1 MKICIDPGHG
11 GYDPGAVNHN
21 VGVTEKALS
30 LKIAA
35 LLGGELASRGYDV
48 FFTREL
54 DTFIPLG
61 FRTKIANN
69 EKADLFISIH
79 LNAAADPA
87 AQGIETWYYEG
98 SRESERLAA
107 IVQRE
112 LKDQFLA
119 KNRGIKSTRGFYVL
133 KHTAM
138 PAILVETGF
147 ITNDHDIAY
156 LVNKVLCYYIRV
168 VIYTSLNSLD
178 RPVKNGLFFTL
189 KIRHKSH
196 FFKILVKNL
205 LQFSI
210 L

>member
-21 VGVTEKALS
+21 VGVTEKALA

-69 EKADLFISIH
+69 EKADLFISVH

-156 LVNKVLCYYIRV
+156 
-168 VIYTSLNSLD
+168 
-178 RPVKNGLFFTL
+178 
-189 KIRHKSH
+189 KIHPRLLRAQTYGNARDPGRNWLYHK
-196 FFKILVKNL
+196 
-205 LQFSI
+205 
-210 L
+210 

>member
-112 LKDQFLA
+112 VPGKKPWHKIHPRL
-119 KNRGIKSTRGFYVL
+119 
-133 KHTAM
+133 
-138 PAILVETGF
+138 
-147 ITNDHDIAY
+147 
-156 LVNKVLCYYIRV
+156 LCAQTHINAR
-168 VIYTSLNSLD
+168 D
-178 RPVKNGLFFTL
+178 PG
-189 KIRHKSH
+189 
-196 FFKILVKNL
+196 
-205 LQFSI
+205 
-210 L
+210 

>member
-133 KHTAM
+133 
-138 PAILVETGF
+138 PR
-147 ITNDHDIAY
+147 
-156 LVNKVLCYYIRV
+156 CPR
-168 VIYTSLNSLD
+168 SW
-178 RPVKNGLFFTL
+178 L
-189 KIRHKSH
+189 KPD
-196 FFKILVKNL
+196 L
-205 LQFSI
+205 LQTIMTLHIWSI
-210 L
+210 RFTKRKLRRRSQMLLMNLSARHNCATI

>member
-21 VGVTEKALS
+21 VGVTEKALA

-35 LLGGELASRGYDV
+35 LVGGELATRGYDV

-98 SRESERLAA
+98 SRTSERLAA

-156 LVNKVLCYYIRV
+156 LVNKVHQKEIATAISNAV
-168 VIYTSLNSLD
+168 DEFVGTA
-178 RPVKNGLFFTL
+178 
-189 KIRHKSH
+189 
-196 FFKILVKNL
+196 
-205 LQFSI
+205 
-210 L
+210 

>member
-21 VGVTEKALS
+21 VGVTEKSLA

-98 SRESERLAA
+98 SRESERLAS

-119 KNRGIKSTRGFYVL
+119 KN
-133 KHTAM
+133 
-138 PAILVETGF
+138 ETGF

-156 LVNKVLCYYIRV
+156 LVNKVHQKEIATAISNAV
-168 VIYTSLNSLD
+168 DEFVGTA
-178 RPVKNGLFFTL
+178 
-189 KIRHKSH
+189 
-196 FFKILVKNL
+196 
-205 LQFSI
+205 
-210 L
+210 

>member
-98 SRESERLAA
+98 SRESERLAS

-119 KNRGIKSTRGFYVL
+119 KNRGVKSTRGFYVL

-138 PAILVETGF
+138 PGCLQ
-147 ITNDHDIAY
+147 Y
-156 LVNKVLCYYIRV
+156 W
-168 VIYTSLNSLD
+168 
-178 RPVKNGLFFTL
+178 L
-189 KIRHKSH
+189 KPA
-196 FFKILVKNL
+196 L
-205 LQFSI
+205 LQMIMILHIWSI
-210 L
+210 RFTKRKLRRRSQMRLMSLSARHNCATI

>member
-147 ITNDHDIAY
+147 ITNDHDVAY
-156 LVNKVLCYYIRV
+156 LVNKVHQKEIATAISNAV
-168 VIYTSLNSLD
+168 DEFVGTA
-178 RPVKNGLFFTL
+178 
-189 KIRHKSH
+189 
-196 FFKILVKNL
+196 
-205 LQFSI
+205 
-210 L
+210 

>member
-21 VGVTEKALS
+21 VGVTEKALA

-147 ITNDHDIAY
+147 ITNDHDVAY
-156 LVNKVLCYYIRV
+156 LVNKVHQKEIATAWLIRC
-168 VIYTSLNSLD
+168 IKRKLRQRSQMRLMSLSA
-178 RPVKNGLFFTL
+178 
-189 KIRHKSH
+189 RHNCAT
-196 FFKILVKNL
+196 I
-205 LQFSI
+205 
-210 L
+210 

>member
-21 VGVTEKALS
+21 VGVTEKALA

-35 LLGGELASRGYDV
+35 LVGGELASRGYDV

-98 SRESERLAA
+98 SSKMLFDVLLTPVRLTM
-107 IVQRE
+107 VE
-112 LKDQFLA
+112 NFWNLFLLG
-119 KNRGIKSTRGFYVL
+119 KFEYPCL
-133 KHTAM
+133 
-138 PAILVETGF
+138 
-147 ITNDHDIAY
+147 
-156 LVNKVLCYYIRV
+156 
-168 VIYTSLNSLD
+168 
-178 RPVKNGLFFTL
+178 
-189 KIRHKSH
+189 
-196 FFKILVKNL
+196 
-205 LQFSI
+205 
-210 L
+210 

>member
-79 LNAAADPA
+79 LDLFISIHLNAAADPA

-98 SRESERLAA
+98 SRESERLAS

-119 KNRGIKSTRGFYVL
+119 KNRGVKSTRGFYVL

-156 LVNKVLCYYIRV
+156 LVNKVHQKEIATAISNAV
-168 VIYTSLNSLD
+168 DEFVGTA
-178 RPVKNGLFFTL
+178 
-189 KIRHKSH
+189 
-196 FFKILVKNL
+196 
-205 LQFSI
+205 
-210 L
+210 

>member
-21 VGVTEKALS
+21 VGVTEKALA
-30 LKIAA
+30 LKIAG
-35 LLGGELASRGYDV
+35 LLGDELASRGYDV

-54 DTFIPLG
+54 DQFIPLG

-107 IVQRE
+107 IAQRE

-119 KNRGIKSTRGFYVL
+119 KNRGAKSTRGFYVL

-147 ITNDHDIAY
+147 ITNDHDVAY
-156 LVNKVLCYYIRV
+156 LVSNARQKEIATAISNAVDEFAG
-168 VIYTSLNSLD
+168 TS
-178 RPVKNGLFFTL
+178 
-189 KIRHKSH
+189 
-196 FFKILVKNL
+196 
-205 LQFSI
+205 
-210 L
+210 

>member
-119 KNRGIKSTRGFYVL
+119 KNRGSNIPRCPRSWSKQALSQMT
-133 KHTAM
+133 M
-138 PAILVETGF
+138 ILH
-147 ITNDHDIAY
+147 IWS
-156 LVNKVLCYYIRV
+156 IRC
-168 VIYTSLNSLD
+168 TKRKLRQRSQMQLMSLSARRNCA
-178 RPVKNGLFFTL
+178 T
-189 KIRHKSH
+189 I
-196 FFKILVKNL
+196 
-205 LQFSI
+205 
-210 L
+210 

>member
-21 VGVTEKALS
+21 VGVTEKSLS
-30 LKIAA
+30 LKIAG
-35 LLGGELASRGYDV
+35 LLGDELVSRGYDV

-54 DTFIPLG
+54 DQFIPLG

-79 LNAAADPA
+79 LNAAADPT

-147 ITNDHDIAY
+147 ITNDHDVAY
-156 LVNKVLCYYIRV
+156 LVNKVRQKEIATAISNAV
-168 VIYTSLNSLD
+168 DEFAGTS
-178 RPVKNGLFFTL
+178 
-189 KIRHKSH
+189 
-196 FFKILVKNL
+196 
-205 LQFSI
+205 
-210 L
+210 

>member
-21 VGVTEKALS
+21 VGVTEKALA

-54 DTFIPLG
+54 DQFIPLG

-119 KNRGIKSTRGFYVL
+119 KNRGIKSTEPALPLTLMFRPSDRISDKPQCLPGLSQGKSLKVRG
-133 KHTAM
+133 
-138 PAILVETGF
+138 
-147 ITNDHDIAY
+147 
-156 LVNKVLCYYIRV
+156 
-168 VIYTSLNSLD
+168 
-178 RPVKNGLFFTL
+178 
-189 KIRHKSH
+189 
-196 FFKILVKNL
+196 
-205 LQFSI
+205 
-210 L
+210 

>member
-1 MKICIDPGHG
+1 MKICVDPGHG

-21 VGVTEKALS
+21 VGVTEKSLA

-98 SRESERLAA
+98 SRESERLAS

-119 KNRGIKSTRGFYVL
+119 KNRGVKSTRGFYVL

-138 PAILVETGF
+138 PALSQMIMISHISLT
-147 ITNDHDIAY
+147 
-156 LVNKVLCYYIRV
+156 KYIKRKLRQR
-168 VIYTSLNSLD
+168 SQMRLMNLSA
-178 RPVKNGLFFTL
+178 
-189 KIRHKSH
+189 RHNCAT
-196 FFKILVKNL
+196 I
-205 LQFSI
+205 
-210 L
+210 

>member
-147 ITNDHDIAY
+147 MTLHIWS
-156 LVNKVLCYYIRV
+156 IR
-168 VIYTSLNSLD
+168 
-178 RPVKNGLFFTL
+178 FTKRKL
-189 KIRHKSH
+189 RRRSQMLLMNLSARHNCAT
-196 FFKILVKNL
+196 I
-205 LQFSI
+205 
-210 L
+210 

>member
-69 EKADLFISIH
+69 EGVRT
-79 LNAAADPA
+79 P
-87 AQGIETWYYEG
+87 GGYC
-98 SRESERLAA
+98 
-107 IVQRE
+107 
-112 LKDQFLA
+112 A
-119 KNRGIKSTRGFYVL
+119 KGIKRSVPG
-133 KHTAM
+133 KK
-138 PAILVETGF
+138 P
-147 ITNDHDIAY
+147 
-156 LVNKVLCYYIRV
+156 
-168 VIYTSLNSLD
+168 
-178 RPVKNGLFFTL
+178 
-189 KIRHKSH
+189 RHK
-196 FFKILVKNL
+196 IYPWL
-205 LQFSI
+205 LRAQTYRDARDPG
-210 L
+210 

>member
-21 VGVTEKALS
+21 VGITEKALA

-54 DTFIPLG
+54 DQFIPLG

-98 SRESERLAA
+98 SRESEHLAA

-147 ITNDHDIAY
+147 ITNDHDVAY
-156 LVNKVLCYYIRV
+156 LVNKVRQKEIATAISNAV
-168 VIYTSLNSLD
+168 DEFAGTS
-178 RPVKNGLFFTL
+178 
-189 KIRHKSH
+189 
-196 FFKILVKNL
+196 
-205 LQFSI
+205 
-210 L
+210 

>member
-79 LNAAADPA
+79 LNKTAGSNLHAAFMYSNILRCLQYWLKPA
-87 AQGIETWYYEG
+87 
-98 SRESERLAA
+98 
-107 IVQRE
+107 
-112 LKDQFLA
+112 
-119 KNRGIKSTRGFYVL
+119 
-133 KHTAM
+133 
-138 PAILVETGF
+138 
-147 ITNDHDIAY
+147 
-156 LVNKVLCYYIRV
+156 
-168 VIYTSLNSLD
+168 
-178 RPVKNGLFFTL
+178 
-189 KIRHKSH
+189 
-196 FFKILVKNL
+196 L
-205 LQFSI
+205 LQMIMILHIWSI
-210 L
+210 RFTKRKLRRRSQMRLMSLSARHNCVTI

>member
-119 KNRGIKSTRGFYVL
+119 KNRGVKSTRGFYVL

-138 PAILVETGF
+138 PA
-147 ITNDHDIAY
+147 
-156 LVNKVLCYYIRV
+156 
-168 VIYTSLNSLD
+168 
-178 RPVKNGLFFTL
+178 FTCSNIPRCPRSWL
-189 KIRHKSH
+189 IPD
-196 FFKILVKNL
+196 L
-205 LQFSI
+205 LQTIMTLHIWSI
-210 L
+210 RFTKRKLRRRSQMLLMNLSARHNCATI

>member
-1 MKICIDPGHG
+1 MKICVDPGHG

-21 VGVTEKALS
+21 VGVTEKALA

-54 DTFIPLG
+54 DQFIPLG

-119 KNRGIKSTRGFYVL
+119 KNRGFYVL

-147 ITNDHDIAY
+147 ITNDHDVAY
-156 LVNKVLCYYIRV
+156 LVNKVHQKEIATAISNAV
-168 VIYTSLNSLD
+168 DEFVGTA
-178 RPVKNGLFFTL
+178 
-189 KIRHKSH
+189 
-196 FFKILVKNL
+196 
-205 LQFSI
+205 
-210 L
+210 

>member
-98 SRESERLAA
+98 SRASERLAA

-119 KNRGIKSTRGFYVL
+119 KNRGVKSTRGFYVL

-138 PAILVETGF
+138 PAFMYSNILRCLQ
-147 ITNDHDIAY
+147 Y
-156 LVNKVLCYYIRV
+156 W
-168 VIYTSLNSLD
+168 
-178 RPVKNGLFFTL
+178 L
-189 KIRHKSH
+189 KPA
-196 FFKILVKNL
+196 L
-205 LQFSI
+205 LQMIMILHIWSI
-210 L
+210 RFTKRKLRRRSQMRLMSLSARHNCATI